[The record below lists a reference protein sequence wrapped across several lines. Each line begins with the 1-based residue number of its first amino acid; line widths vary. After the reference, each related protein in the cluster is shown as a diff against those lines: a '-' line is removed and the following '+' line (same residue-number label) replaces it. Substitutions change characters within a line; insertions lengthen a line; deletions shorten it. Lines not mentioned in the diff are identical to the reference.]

1 MKNNQINYYVENK
14 YTSDIVYP
22 YNNGEKDIYKKT
34 DNGIVNIYIHEDGS
48 QTERLLSPE
57 EFSVD
62 EFDRIK
68 EISDEDYRERNKG
81 DVLEYRHTVPLSEL
95 EKLPVEYQQMSVED
109 EYIMMMENNEKD
121 DFRTIKNAM
130 KIMDTCLSQTQKR
143 RFIMYYK
150 NQYSL
155 KEIA

>member
-1 MKNNQINYYVENK
+1 MNKNQINYYVENK
-14 YTSDIVYP
+14 YTNDIVYP

-34 DNGIVNIYIHEDGS
+34 DNGVVNIHIYEDGS

-109 EYIMMMENNEKD
+109 EYKIPESNVKKD
-121 DFRTIKNAM
+121 VLDIITE
-130 KIMDTCLSQTQKR
+130 Q
-143 RFIMYYK
+143 YK
-150 NQYSL
+150 S
-155 KEIA
+155 KVCGIR

>member
-14 YTSDIVYP
+14 YTCDIVYP

-34 DNGIVNIYIHEDGS
+34 DNGVVNIHIHEDGS
-48 QTERLLSPE
+48 QTERLLAPE
-57 EFSVD
+57 EFSLD

-109 EYIMMMENNEKD
+109 EYKIPESNVKKD
-121 DFRTIKNAM
+121 VLDIITE
-130 KIMDTCLSQTQKR
+130 Q
-143 RFIMYYK
+143 YK
-150 NQYSL
+150 S
-155 KEIA
+155 KVCGIR